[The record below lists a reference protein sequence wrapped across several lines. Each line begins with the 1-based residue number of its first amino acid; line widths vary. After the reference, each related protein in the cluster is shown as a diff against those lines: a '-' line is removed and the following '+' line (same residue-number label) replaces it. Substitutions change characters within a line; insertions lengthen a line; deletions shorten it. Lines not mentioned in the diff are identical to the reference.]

1 MCNNIGYY
9 GEKLSWFASFREVQV
24 AFFFQLD
31 IFKIHLASAALI
43 TIIYYH
49 YAFII
54 SWSLQLLD
62 ETWLCA
68 ADLRLGFN
76 CSRDQDWAYSKYIL
90 MLPDYF
96 FFRLASKDYA
106 PALWTKSHTM
116 LTRLLGA
123 SNVAHLLWT
132 TNLYSFSWQLA
143 TVRWKS
149 WQWLLQGNKSSSW

>member
-1 MCNNIGYY
+1 MAKNYHGLPASGKSRMHFFSVGYFQNPSCFYNLNNCSFNNNYILSLCIYNFLKPTIIRRNMTMCC
-9 GEKLSWFASFREVQV
+9 W
-24 AFFFQLD
+24 
-31 IFKIHLASAALI
+31 FKIG
-43 TIIYYH
+43 
-49 YAFII
+49 F
-54 SWSLQLLD
+54 
-62 ETWLCA
+62 WLFQRP
-68 ADLRLGFN
+68 RLGIQQIHPHAT
-76 CSRDQDWAYSKYIL
+76 RL
-90 MLPDYF
+90 F